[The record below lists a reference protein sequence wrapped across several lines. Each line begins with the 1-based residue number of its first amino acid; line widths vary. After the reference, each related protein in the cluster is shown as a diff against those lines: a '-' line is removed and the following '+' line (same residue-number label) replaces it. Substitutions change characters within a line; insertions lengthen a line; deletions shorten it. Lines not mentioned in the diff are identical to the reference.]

1 MARQS
6 GIIKLEG
13 TIGDLTFYKSS
24 DGMLARMKGG
34 VDGDRIR
41 KDPAFA
47 RTRENGSE
55 FARAGSAGKLLRSA
69 FTQLVKKAG
78 DRYMVSRLTKEMVA
92 VVKADATSVR
102 GERNVLDGE
111 LEMLIGFN
119 FNEAVTLGDVFR
131 APFTN
136 MIVRAD
142 QSAVLTVL
150 SFNALE
156 TILAPQGA
164 THAQLI
170 IGFAAIDF
178 EGGVFEAIES
188 RSEFVDVKAVRV
200 PDLILSAG
208 LQDVGTRPLFLLVGI
223 EFFQMVNGN
232 YYSLTDSNHNALTIV
247 NVVTE

>member
-13 TIGDLTFYKSS
+13 TIGDITFYKSK
-24 DGMLARMKGG
+24 DGMLAKAKGG
-34 VDGDRIR
+34 VDGERIR
-41 KDPAFA
+41 KDQAFA
-47 RTRENGSE
+47 RTRENGNE
-55 FARAGSAGKLLRSA
+55 FVRAVRGGKLLRNVFRPLIKSA
-69 FTQLVKKAG
+69 ADG
-78 DRYMVSRLTKEMVA
+78 RMVSRLTKQMVA
-92 VVKADATSVR
+92 VVKADAMNLR

-111 LEMLIGFN
+111 LEMLVGFD

-150 SFNALE
+150 SFSALE

-188 RSEFVDVKAVRV
+188 RSEFIDVKAVRV

-208 LQDVGTRPLFLLVGI
+208 LLDVGTRPLFLLVGI

-247 NVVTE
+247 NVVSE

>member
-69 FTQLVKKAG
+69 FRQMVMKAG

-111 LEMLIGFN
+111 LELLIGFN

-131 APFTN
+131 QPVSNLIT
-136 MIVRAD
+136 RAD
-142 QSAVLTVL
+142 GTAVLNVQA
-150 SFNALE
+150 FNGKE
-156 TILAPQGA
+156 KIVAPVGA

-170 IGFAAIDF
+170 LGFAAIDF
-178 EGGVFEAIES
+178 EAGTFESVES
-188 RSEFVDVKAVRV
+188 RSGFLSVDAVNV
-200 PDLILSAG
+200 PDVVLSAE
-208 LQDVGTRPLFLLVGI
+208 LQNAGDYPLFLLVGI

-232 YYSLTDSNHNALTIV
+232 YYSLTDSNYNALTIM
-247 NVVTE
+247 NVVGV

>member
-41 KDPAFA
+41 KDP
-47 RTRENGSE
+47 
-55 FARAGSAGKLLRSA
+55 A

-111 LEMLIGFN
+111 LEMFSEHHSQYDFLI
-119 FNEAVTLGDVFR
+119 R
-131 APFTN
+131 ASTK
-136 MIVRAD
+136 
-142 QSAVLTVL
+142 QQ
-150 SFNALE
+150 NA
-156 TILAPQGA
+156 
-164 THAQLI
+164 
-170 IGFAAIDF
+170 
-178 EGGVFEAIES
+178 
-188 RSEFVDVKAVRV
+188 R
-200 PDLILSAG
+200 
-208 LQDVGTRPLFLLVGI
+208 
-223 EFFQMVNGN
+223 
-232 YYSLTDSNHNALTIV
+232 
-247 NVVTE
+247 